1 MSKRIL
7 LCIFACLSPLF
18 FPWQIVVVA
27 ALVASW
33 YFPWTALA
41 VGLLEDLL
49 YAPTLNTHHALL
61 IGAVASLVMFGVQY
75 LYKTRIMQG

>member
-7 LCIFACLSPLF
+7 LCIFACISPLF
-18 FPWQIVVVA
+18 FPWQIVIVA

-33 YFPWTALA
+33 YFPWIALV
-41 VGLLEDLL
+41 VGLIEDLL

-61 IGAVASLVMFGVQY
+61 VGMVLSLIMLGVRY
-75 LYKTRIMQG
+75 LVKTRIMQG